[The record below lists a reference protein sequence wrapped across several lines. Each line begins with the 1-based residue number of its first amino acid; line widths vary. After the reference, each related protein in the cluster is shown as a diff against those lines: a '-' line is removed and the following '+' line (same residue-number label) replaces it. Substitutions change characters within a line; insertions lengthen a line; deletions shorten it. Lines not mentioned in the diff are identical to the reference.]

1 MIRIADK
8 DTQSNKYLLTIN
20 NPKEKGLTHEEIKK
34 VVVNNFKTL
43 EYFALADEMGKTYH
57 THVFVYFNS
66 RVRFSTVKK
75 NFPEAHIDVVK
86 GMVSDCINYI
96 RKTGKWK
103 DSEKAETSIPDTF
116 EEYGKRPPDS
126 KGKLSDMTELYQMV
140 NDGMTNTE
148 ILAINQDYIL
158 QIDKIDKLRTM
169 LLTEK
174 YKGIIRKNL
183 RVIYISGATG
193 TGKTSGVLAE
203 HGAENVYR
211 VTDYL
216 HPFDSYNC
224 QSVICFDEFR
234 SSLYLKDMLNYCD
247 IYPLELPARFSN
259 KYACYDT
266 VYIISNWELERQYS
280 ELQKD
285 DAASWNAFLRRIS
298 EVRVYKDMGKII
310 TYDSVNEY
318 FNREEEFVCVSDMEE
333 VPFLEKE

>member
-1 MIRIADK
+1 MIQIEDKK

-20 NPKEKGLTHEEIKK
+20 NPKEKGLTHGEIKK
-34 VVVNNFKTL
+34 VLVNNFKTL
-43 EYFALADEMGKTYH
+43 EYCAMADEMGKTYH

-86 GMVSDCINYI
+86 GMVSDNINYI
-96 RKTGKWK
+96 KKTGKWK

-148 ILAINQDYIL
+148 ILAINQDNIL

-174 YKGIIRKNL
+174 YKGTIRKNL

-259 KYACYDT
+259 KFACYDT
-266 VYIISNWELERQYS
+266 VYIVSNLELVRQYS
-280 ELQKD
+280 ELQKED
-285 DAASWNAFLRRIS
+285 IVSWKAFLRRIS
-298 EVRVYKDMGKII
+298 EVREYKGIGNVV
-310 TYDSVNEY
+310 TYNSVAEY
-318 FNREEEFVCVSDMEE
+318 FNRDAEFVTVSDMDEI
-333 VPFLEKE
+333 PF

>member
-1 MIRIADK
+1 MIYIADK
-8 DTQSNKYLLTIN
+8 KDSQSNKYLLTIN
-20 NPKEKGLTHEEIKK
+20 NPKEKDLTHEEIKK
-34 VVVNNFKTL
+34 VLVNNFKTL
-43 EYFALADEMGKTYH
+43 EYFALVDEMGKTYH

-75 NFPEAHIDVVK
+75 YFPEAHIDVVK
-86 GMVSDCINYI
+86 GMVSENIHYI
-96 RKTGKWK
+96 KKTGKWK
-103 DSEKAETSIPDTF
+103 DSEKAETNISDTF

-174 YKGIIRKNL
+174 YKGVIRKNL
-183 RVIYISGATG
+183 RVVYISGATG
-193 TGKTSGVLAE
+193 TGKTSGILVE

-216 HPFDSYNC
+216 HPFDGYAC
-224 QSVICFDEFR
+224 QPVICFDEFR

-266 VYIISNWELERQYS
+266 VYIVSNWELEKQYS
-280 ELQKD
+280 ELQKED
-285 DAASWNAFLRRIS
+285 TASWKAFLRRIS
-298 EVRVYKDMGKII
+298 EVREYKDIGNVV
-310 TYDSVNEY
+310 TYNSVEEY
-318 FNREEEFVCVSDMEE
+318 FNRDTEFVTVSDTDEI
-333 VPFLEKE
+333 PF

>member
-1 MIRIADK
+1 MIGIADKK

-20 NPKEKGLTHEEIKK
+20 NPKEKGLTHGEIKRIL
-34 VVVNNFKTL
+34 VNNFKTL
-43 EYFALADEMGKTYH
+43 EYCAMADEMGKTYH
-57 THVFVYFNS
+57 THIFVYFNS
-66 RVRFSTVKK
+66 RVRFLTVKK
-75 NFPEAHIDVVK
+75 NFPEVHIDAVK
-86 GMVSDCINYI
+86 GMVSDNINYI

-126 KGKLSDMTELYQMV
+126 RGKLSGMTELYQMV

-169 LLTEK
+169 LLIEK

-224 QSVICFDEFR
+224 QPVICFDEFR

-266 VYIISNWELERQYS
+266 VYIISNWGLEKQYS
-280 ELQKD
+280 ELQKED
-285 DAASWNAFLRRIS
+285 TASWKAFLR
-298 EVRVYKDMGKII
+298 KIGRAH
-310 TYDSVNEY
+310 V
-318 FNREEEFVCVSDMEE
+318 
-333 VPFLEKE
+333 